1 MTQIAKYISSGNKS
15 GEEDMEESEE
25 KEIGVQIEPLTINN
39 IITIFINIKFNF
51 QMYFD
56 FIEKKYGQKL
66 DDRKR
71 EIQLRYEKVLKKPNM
86 IINL

>member
-71 EIQLRYEKVLKKPNM
+71 EIQLRYEKVLKNP
-86 IINL
+86 I